1 MVVDFILMLWS
12 NDFAISGKWPR
23 GSNAS
28 FICLIP
34 KSDNPQQLC
43 YFRPISL
50 MGCLFKIISKI
61 LSNMSKVMNK
71 IIDFR
76 QSAFL
81 EGRSLM
87 DNVSIVNEVL
97 EEMKRKKKSCMVFKM
112 DYEKAYDSVHWDF
125 IYYMLGRLGFY
136 EKDLLD

>member
-1 MVVDFILMLWS
+1 
-12 NDFAISGKWPR
+12 
-23 GSNAS
+23 
-28 FICLIP
+28 
-34 KSDNPQQLC
+34 
-43 YFRPISL
+43 
-50 MGCLFKIISKI
+50 
-61 LSNMSKVMNK
+61 MNK